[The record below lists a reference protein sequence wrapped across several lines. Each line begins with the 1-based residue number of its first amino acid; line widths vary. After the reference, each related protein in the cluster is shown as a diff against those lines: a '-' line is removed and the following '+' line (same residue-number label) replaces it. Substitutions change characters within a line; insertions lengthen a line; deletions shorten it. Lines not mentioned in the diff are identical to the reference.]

1 MLNAPANQML
11 LFNKTVHHH
20 NPQGGEGSR
29 LNNALAEGV
38 LFLVSKI
45 SRSDTSQYSSLGG
58 FVQGEVYAL
67 PLPLTL
73 ANFKK

>member
-1 MLNAPANQML
+1 ML

-20 NPQGGEGSR
+20 NPQGGEGSH
-29 LNNALAEGV
+29 LNSALAEGV

-45 SRSDTSQYSSLGG
+45 SRLDTSQHSSLGG
-58 FVQGEVYAL
+58 FVQGKVYAL

-73 ANFKK
+73 TNLKK